1 MWQDEGEKGKTWGSN
16 GKYANP
22 PFPKQTFHYVNMG
35 VTY

>member
-22 PFPKQTFHYVNMG
+22 PFPK
-35 VTY
+35 